1 MTQNDKYITLRIV
14 DFMTQNDK
22 YITLRIIDVH
32 DTK

>member
-1 MTQNDKYITLRIV
+1 MTQNDKYITLRII
-14 DFMTQNDK
+14 DMTQNDK